1 MHSCAQVHSGVVCVC
16 IHVGICTCPSNFV
29 GSRHVQVCSVPLL
42 SQHPPPPSVR
52 CHLRLTVSRASCLGG
67 GGASALPFLLA
78 EPCPVQAAAED
89 RCQGGSVSIWPERLD
104 GEIAPLAPQGPAGPC
119 WMGLGDAW
127 AMSFADE
134 MNDHHQNTLSYV
146 LINPPPDTRLEP
158 NDIV

>member
-1 MHSCAQVHSGVVCVC
+1 MGVC
-16 IHVGICTCPSNFV
+16 ICGHMHLPIQLCRKQACAGVLSASAQSAPTSSIGEMSSQVDCQPSQLPGRV
-29 GSRHVQVCSVPLL
+29 
-42 SQHPPPPSVR
+42 
-52 CHLRLTVSRASCLGG
+52 
-67 GGASALPFLLA
+67 GASALPFLLA

-104 GEIAPLAPQGPAGPC
+104 GELAPLAPQGPAGPC